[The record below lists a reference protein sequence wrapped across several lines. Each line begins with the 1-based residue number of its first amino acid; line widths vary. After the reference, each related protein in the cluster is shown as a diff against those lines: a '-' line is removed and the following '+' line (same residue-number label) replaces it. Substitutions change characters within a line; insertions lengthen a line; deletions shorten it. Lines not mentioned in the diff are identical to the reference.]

1 MIGFPRH
8 PEVEF
13 YLGQWRDVSADVR
26 QGTSIVE
33 TRGRKDWATKVSP
46 ARCTLT
52 LDDGPEHGAGDY
64 DPDNPLGQWYGVLG
78 RNTPMRY
85 ALRYG
90 LDVFSRP
97 NQADWGNSPDM
108 GNWST
113 VTAGVAAASISSN
126 QGRHSIT
133 GTGAFVHTQLQA
145 VNQANVEVYDE
156 FTLGAITV
164 AGGAIEPANL
174 SLRGENG
181 GNYWLLRASVGIGN
195 IVSLSIMLTG
205 TTTFAG
211 PVAVFTYP
219 AAGTDVG
226 IRFQAEG
233 NTIRGKVWRLDQ
245 GEPLGWHLE
254 TDVTNAGIPRGWVGV
269 RSGVAGGNT
278 NTKPIVVTHKHFRVR
293 LPQFIGETA
302 TLESTSTVDHA
313 DMRTNVEAASIR
325 RRLGQGETPL
335 DTALRRYIT
344 RGECPFGL
352 ADYWPLDE
360 DATAVTRTQ
369 NLLGGQPVKFIR
381 GPSTGLGAINYG
393 VDTKLLATPKGAQ
406 LTTDARLQFNL
417 TPGDFNTTD
426 GYSFTWLQQVGPGSV
441 GFFVLDA
448 STHQL
453 FLDFEA
459 GVFTLRRSSK
469 SIVEII
475 TLMTVNLD
483 TAIVQEGTDNEWHM
497 VGLGVRVSGGT
508 VTYDFAVDDYVVQ
521 TSSVATMGLPNWIAV
536 LADAEPNSTMGMAHV
551 VALQRSLFN
560 FTGLPT
566 WPYSIIRDIYL
577 GRPGEHAG
585 VRFLRLLD
593 EENVSAAMIG
603 NAANTPAMGPQ
614 RPLTLLELTDEC
626 IQVDQGSAFDPRGS
640 MALGMRTHR
649 ATTGQDALVTL
660 DYIGQVAPDFKKTTD
675 DQGARNDVT
684 AKRPNGDSYRVEQTT
699 GPRNT
704 ADPGTNADAVGR
716 YDGTVSPE
724 PNVPSDVSLP
734 NQASWR
740 VHMGTVDEPRYPT
753 VTVNLTAED
762 LQADAA
768 TTARLL
774 DVGVDDALT
783 VAGATPRHVYDDIR
797 LIARGYT
804 STVDTAYQHKIV
816 FNSEPY
822 APLDVA
828 TYGDTDDRY
837 GTNVSSLNAGITS
850 SATSFTVS
858 VSAGEPW
865 TQSAGAFPM
874 DIMIGGER
882 IRISGIAAPSSAT
895 PPLTQVFTVAAGGRA
910 INGVVKAH
918 SAGAAVTLFRNVYYG
933 H

>member
-1 MIGFPRH
+1 MIGFPRV

-13 YLGQWRDVSADVR
+13 YLDRWRDVSADVR

-33 TRGRKDWATKVSP
+33 TRGRKDWATKLSP

-78 RNTPMRY
+78 RNVPMRY

-113 VTAGVAAASISSN
+113 VTAGVAAASVSSN
-126 QGRHSIT
+126 QGLHSIT
-133 GTGAFVHTQLQA
+133 GTAAFVHTQLQA

-164 AGGAIEPANL
+164 TGAAIEPANL

-181 GNYWLLRASVGIGN
+181 GNYWLLRVSVGLGN

-205 TTTFAG
+205 GTTFAG

-219 AAGTDVG
+219 TGGTDVG
-226 IRFQAEG
+226 VRFQAEG
-233 NTIRGKVWRLDQ
+233 NTLRGKVWRLDT
-245 GEPLGWHLE
+245 GEPLGWDLE

-269 RSGVAGGNT
+269 RSGVASGNT

-325 RRLGQGETPL
+325 RRLSQGETTL

-344 RGECPFGL
+344 RGESPFGL

-360 DATAVTRTQ
+360 DATAATRTQ
-369 NLLGGQPVKFIR
+369 NLLGGQAVTFIR
-381 GPSTGLGAINYG
+381 GPVSGLGAINYG

-483 TAIVQEGTDNEWHM
+483 TAIVQVGTDNEWHM

-560 FTGLPT
+560 FTGLPG

-603 NAANTPAMGPQ
+603 TAADTPAMGPQ
-614 RPLTLLELTDEC
+614 RPLTLLALTDEC
-626 IQVDQGSAFDPRGS
+626 IDVDQGSAFDPRGS
-640 MALGMRTHR
+640 LALGMRTHR
-649 ATTGQDALVTL
+649 SITSRDALVTL

-675 DQGARNDVT
+675 DQGAKNDVT
-684 AKRPNGDSYRVEQTT
+684 AKRPNGDSYRYEQAT

-704 ADPGTNADAVGR
+704 ADPGSNPDAVGR
-716 YDGTVSPE
+716 YDSTISPE
-724 PNVPSDVSLP
+724 PNVPSDISLP

-740 VHMGTVDEPRYPT
+740 VHMGTVDAPRYPT
-753 VTVNLTAED
+753 LTVNLAAEG
-762 LQADAA
+762 LQADDD

-783 VAGATPRHVYDDIR
+783 VAGASARHVYDDIR
-797 LIARGYT
+797 LIVRGYT

-828 TYGDTDDRY
+828 TYGDMDDRY
-837 GTNVSSLNAGITS
+837 GTNVSTLNAGITS

-865 TQSAGAFPM
+865 TQTAGQFPM

-882 IRISGIAAPSSAT
+882 IRISAIAAPSSAT
-895 PPLTQVFTVAAGGRA
+895 PPLTQVFTVAGGGRA
-910 INGVVKAH
+910 INGVSKAH